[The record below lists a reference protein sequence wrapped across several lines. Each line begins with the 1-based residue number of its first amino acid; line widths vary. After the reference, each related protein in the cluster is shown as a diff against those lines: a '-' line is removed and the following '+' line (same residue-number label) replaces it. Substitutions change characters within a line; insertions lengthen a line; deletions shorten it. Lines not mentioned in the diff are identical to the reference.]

1 MIGPVLAAELLTT
14 SRRRRYYAG
23 RLVYGLVLLFVL
35 WSNYAATFGF
45 VGGGQTYAV
54 DQMTL
59 FSNVMLRSLTIAQIA
74 AVALLTPAL
83 VSGVIAS
90 ETQRKTLHYLLASE
104 LTSVGIVLG
113 KLLARMLH
121 VVVFLSIGLPVISLL
136 TLFGG
141 VDPLRVLGS
150 FGIALVFA
158 YYLACLSMLA
168 STIAGRVRGAVMLGY
183 TFVAAWVVLPFI
195 VAFLISPLQSET
207 LTEWLV
213 QALYWAY
220 PGGMIPAA
228 LESSTGIRR
237 PGPALLVGAS
247 ELWAWVVSAT
257 QLILWGTAF
266 LAIAAARLR
275 PLSQRRETRSR
286 VVIGLDKKGRHRL
299 RILPRPP
306 VGPDPMMWKERHT
319 SRAGGVARLLMS
331 LGALSGF
338 VLIGCVTFDAIQRAI
353 GEIRGDWW
361 EDFGTTIGRGEFN
374 QALRGLTA
382 TIGFVWLL
390 GTAITAAGGIA
401 GEREED
407 TWISLTATPLTGWEI
422 LRAKM
427 LGAILRFKSLA
438 WTLAI
443 LWGLGLVTGS
453 VHPAGVLVDTAVLSA
468 ALMFVAALGTYFSLR
483 SSSVLKALS
492 ATILWLLILNAGVL
506 IDNMPI
512 SERLGNIPRL
522 TVVTSVLD
530 QAMLSY
536 PDVRILLR
544 GKEPATQ
551 NYAYFY
557 GGNVYGYNAGLYMPR
572 LDWLRVVL
580 IAAGAVTLFYAL
592 GTALLTWMGLL
603 AFDQQADR
611 PRRSRFLPP
620 DLTAKPAPK
629 AASTAAPTADR
640 AG

>member
-35 WSNYAATFGF
+35 WSNYAATFGV

-54 DQMTL
+54 DQMTM
-59 FSNVMLRSLTIAQIA
+59 FSNVMLQSLTIAQVA
-74 AVALLTPAL
+74 AVVLLTPAL

-104 LTSVGIVLG
+104 LTSGGIVLG

-150 FGIALVFA
+150 FGLSLVLA
-158 YYLACLSMLA
+158 YFLACLSMLA

-183 TFVAAWVVLPFI
+183 TFVAAWVILPGIVGVL
-195 VAFLISPLQSET
+195 AMPLQSER
-207 LTEWLV
+207 LN
-213 QALYWAY
+213 QALEISCYWAY
-220 PGGMIPAA
+220 PGWMLNAEYVGFGGQAIQDWTIIGRGPWPWAVGVA
-228 LESSTGIRR
+228 LM
-237 PGPALLVGAS
+237 
-247 ELWAWVVSAT
+247 
-257 QLILWGTAF
+257 ILWGTAF

-319 SRAGGVARLLMS
+319 SRAGGVTRLLMS

-361 EDFGTTIGRGEFN
+361 EDLGTMTGRGEFN
-374 QALRGLTA
+374 QTLRGLTA
-382 TIGFVWLL
+382 TIGSVWLL

-492 ATILWLLILNAGVL
+492 ATIFWLLILNAGVL

-512 SERLGNIPRL
+512 SERLGHIPRL

-536 PDVRILLR
+536 SDVRILLR
-544 GKEPATQ
+544 GKEPLAQ
-551 NYAYFY
+551 NYAYSY
-557 GGNVYGYNAGLYMPR
+557 GGNGYGFNAGFYMPR
-572 LDWLRVVL
+572 RDWLRVVL